1 MSCKVWENILLKM
14 VLTSFMLMIIIPKRV
29 LDNRV
34 FCLGGLAWRLLLQG
48 KRWFCMLY
56 IVKVY
61 FNDIWYANEDLVVCV
76 PIRLDQIFSRNM
88 FINGLALHVLYMF
101 ILLNMDPVILPHRP
115 LWCLVVIIILFEDE
129 CNLINQTTCMS
140 FFPFHI
146 CCTHDK
152 VCR

>member
-1 MSCKVWENILLKM
+1 MQGMRKHIVKIGINIFYSY
-14 VLTSFMLMIIIPKRV
+14 VIIPKRV

-76 PIRLDQIFSRNM
+76 PIRLDQM
-88 FINGLALHVLYMF
+88 
-101 ILLNMDPVILPHRP
+101 
-115 LWCLVVIIILFEDE
+115 
-129 CNLINQTTCMS
+129 
-140 FFPFHI
+140 
-146 CCTHDK
+146 
-152 VCR
+152 